1 MKIMN
6 LFKSKNTKK
15 VLSMSEILNGKDL
28 DHPNVVYMATV
39 IVGEYGAVLEK
50 TSKLIFGASEK
61 LLPYPKRT
69 IQDAIE
75 LLLNIF
81 NNQSSWRNFAKKYPD
96 VASGIITNEY
106 YSALRTGFTDLAR
119 FIPGEEANLCEKA
132 AHMMNDLENQGKS
145 VDDVIDKVRSPWFE
159 EVIQINRRIAEDSSL
174 RLKKLQD
181 NYGKED
187 VIFTK

>member
-61 LLPYPKRT
+61 LLPYPKPT

-81 NNQSSWRNFAKKYPD
+81 KALSVLLYRKAGITSSNILRN
-96 VASGIITNEY
+96 
-106 YSALRTGFTDLAR
+106 AL
-119 FIPGEEANLCEKA
+119 
-132 AHMMNDLENQGKS
+132 
-145 VDDVIDKVRSPWFE
+145 
-159 EVIQINRRIAEDSSL
+159 
-174 RLKKLQD
+174 
-181 NYGKED
+181 
-187 VIFTK
+187 